1 MNDKVGGTAK
11 TDESA
16 VPKWER
22 DRAWLVLLTSHW
34 LVGARDHGNLHVA
47 VLPAGRDTRACR
59 KSVQGRGPLPHPAGH
74 SVLWDLA

>member
-22 DRAWLVLLTSHW
+22 DRPRLVLLSGVLETIDERLMQCGVSRRASWSHGFD
-34 LVGARDHGNLHVA
+34 GAGGN
-47 VLPAGRDTRACR
+47 PAHR
-59 KSVQGRGPLPHPAGH
+59 
-74 SVLWDLA
+74 